1 MQLQAR
7 EIGARIALGARP
19 SDVVAMV
26 ICRGSLLAATGALPG
41 LVLAY
46 AAGRRVEALLA
57 GVKPGDGTTFGIAAC
72 LCIIMT
78 VAGSLLPALRAVRVD
93 PITVIR
99 VV

>member
-1 MQLQAR
+1 MQLQSR
-7 EIGARIALGARP
+7 EIGVRIALGARP
-19 SDVVAMV
+19 SDFVAMV

-57 GVKPGDGTTFGIAAC
+57 GVKPGDGTTFGIAAG
-72 LCIIMT
+72 LCIVMT
-78 VAGSLLPALRAVRVD
+78 LAGSLPPALRAVRVD

-99 VV
+99 AE